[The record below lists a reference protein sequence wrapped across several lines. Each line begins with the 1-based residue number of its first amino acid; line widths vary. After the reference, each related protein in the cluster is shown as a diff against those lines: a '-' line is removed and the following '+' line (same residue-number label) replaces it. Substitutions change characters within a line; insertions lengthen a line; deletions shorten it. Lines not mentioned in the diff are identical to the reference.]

1 MDHSNR
7 LLQAL
12 AADQPLQ
19 RLREEAQSL
28 LAEGYDRET
37 LLAQLERLRQRVR
50 QDGRASDEDIILDV
64 MDFLTGWRR
73 PGLAI

>member
-19 RLREEAQSL
+19 RLREEVQSL
-28 LAEGYDRET
+28 LAKGYDRET
-37 LLAQLERLRQRVR
+37 LLAQLEGLRQRVR
-50 QDGRASDEDIILDV
+50 QEGRESDEDVILDV
-64 MDFLTGWRR
+64 MDFLTGWCR